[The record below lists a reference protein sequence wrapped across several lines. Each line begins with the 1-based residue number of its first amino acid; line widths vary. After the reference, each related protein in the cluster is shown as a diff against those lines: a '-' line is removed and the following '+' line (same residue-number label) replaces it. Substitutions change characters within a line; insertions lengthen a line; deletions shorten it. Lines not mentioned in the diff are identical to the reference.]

1 MCATTKYVSVTCQSN
16 GTAAVTTPET
26 TPITNSTT
34 NPAAKSKGVFQTG
47 LPNHMV
53 AIHANTAIALGIVM
67 RKLAPLKND
76 IDTAGSPVA
85 NMWCTHTP
93 KPMRPVAIVDSATYG
108 YPTSGRRQNVGII
121 SDTMP
126 MAGST
131 MM

>member
-26 TPITNSTT
+26 PPITNSTT

-67 RKLAPLKND
+67 RKLAP
-76 IDTAGSPVA
+76 
-85 NMWCTHTP
+85 
-93 KPMRPVAIVDSATYG
+93 MRPVAIVDSATYG